1 MAKIDKNNNA
11 QKRNSNNMPKGT
23 MPKDKLTR
31 FKLTGNIDNPGDYR
45 VRSIADVKTVARS
58 ARAVKNYRMYVH
70 GCMESKLPSSLRRT
84 VHYFLTPMSRADS
97 DNSKDRRGMDA
108 DNAQNVVESVAAS
121 VPQNIKDIEES
132 N

>member
-58 ARAVKNYRMYVH
+58 ARAVHNYRMYVH
-70 GCMESKLPSSLRRT
+70 GCMESRLPSSLRRT

-108 DNAQNVVESVAAS
+108 DNAQNVVETVAAS
-121 VPQNIKDIEES
+121 VPQNIKDVEES

>member
-1 MAKIDKNNNA
+1 MAKIDKNNNS

-108 DNAQNVVESVAAS
+108 DNAQNVVEATAAS